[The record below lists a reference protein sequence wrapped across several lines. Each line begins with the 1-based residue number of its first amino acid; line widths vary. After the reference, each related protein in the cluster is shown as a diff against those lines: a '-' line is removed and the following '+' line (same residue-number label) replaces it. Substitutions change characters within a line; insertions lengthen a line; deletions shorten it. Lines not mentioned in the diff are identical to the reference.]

1 MTTFTIDD
9 DAPILVET
17 TPQAGM
23 KQVSISPTEVAQKS
37 KEAIDSAM
45 NTINQMAQRVV
56 LTVDT
61 LANRPSEVEV
71 EFSLKLNA
79 EVGKA
84 IIAKATAEGS
94 MKVKLTWKR
103 KDESDGKP

>member
-1 MTTFTIDD
+1 MSTFEIDENE
-9 DAPILVET
+9 PILVET

-23 KQVSISPTEVAQKS
+23 KQVSLSPAEVAQKS
-37 KEAIDSAM
+37 KEAVDSAM
-45 NTINQMAQRVV
+45 NTIHQMAQRVV
-56 LTVDT
+56 VTVDT

-103 KDESDGKP
+103 KNASDGQP

>member
-1 MTTFTIDD
+1 MSTFEIDD
-9 DAPILVET
+9 NEPILVEMM
-17 TPQAGM
+17 PQAGM
-23 KQVSISPTEVAQKS
+23 RQVSLSPAEVAQKS
-37 KEAIDSAM
+37 KEAVNSAM
-45 NTINQMAQRVV
+45 NTIHQMAQRVV
-56 LTVDT
+56 ETVDT

-84 IIAKATAEGS
+84 IIAKATTEGS

-103 KDESDGKP
+103 KDEEHP